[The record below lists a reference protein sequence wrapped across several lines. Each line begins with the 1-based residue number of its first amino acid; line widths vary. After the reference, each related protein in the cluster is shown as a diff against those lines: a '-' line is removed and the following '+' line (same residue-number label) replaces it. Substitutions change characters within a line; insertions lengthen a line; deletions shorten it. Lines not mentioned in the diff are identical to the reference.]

1 MDNPRSVTQIILSVV
16 AVILTTC
23 AAFAQP
29 SQTFVSA
36 QNGVD
41 GNPCTLAL
49 PCRSLASAHSLVAAG
64 GRILIVDSGDYA
76 EITITKSVSIEAA
89 PGVAAVL
96 KNPAISNVITVNA
109 GSVGKVFLQ
118 GLHIKGSTSTNLR
131 GVSYQS
137 AAVVSLSNCI
147 IEGFS
152 GEGIKAQASGHLTI
166 SQTTVRHNSQGIV
179 LTPASSGLLTATIES
194 SLIEKSNFNGINASG
209 AANAALRLTLRDTNL
224 AHNVGAGLRAIA
236 NVTNSTVEC
245 VVENSVSFDN
255 GVGLIAERD
264 GTVIR
269 VSNSTIVGNA
279 QGLQISNLGQIFSRL
294 NNTLEGNTTN
304 GTFSE
309 VYVAK

>member
-1 MDNPRSVTQIILSVV
+1 MNNPRFVTQLFLLVTTL
-16 AVILTTC
+16 ILTTFT
-23 AAFAQP
+23 AFAQS

-76 EITITKSVSIEAA
+76 EVTITKSVSIEAA
-89 PGVAAVL
+89 PGVAAVV
-96 KNPAISNVITVNA
+96 KNPAISNAITVNA
-109 GSVGKVFLQ
+109 GSADKVFLQ
-118 GLHIKGSTSTNLR
+118 GLHIKGSSGTNLR
-131 GVSYQS
+131 GVIYLS

-152 GEGIKAQASGHLTI
+152 SEGVKAQASGHLTV
-166 SQTTVRHNSQGIV
+166 SQTTVRNNATGIS
-179 LTPASSGLLTATIES
+179 LTPASSGPLTATIES

-209 AANAALRLTLRDTNL
+209 AANATLRLTLRDTNL

-236 NVTNSTVEC
+236 NPTNSSVEC
-245 VVENSVSFDN
+245 VVENSVSFGN
-255 GVGLIAERD
+255 GVGFIAERD

-269 VSNSTIVGNA
+269 VSASTIVGNA
-279 QGLQISNLGQIFSRL
+279 QGLQIANLGQIFSRG

-304 GTFSE
+304 GAFSE
-309 VYVAK
+309 LYVTQ

>member
-1 MDNPRSVTQIILSVV
+1 MNNPRFVTQTILAVV
-16 AVILTTC
+16 SLILTTFT
-23 AAFAQP
+23 AMAQP

-36 QNGVD
+36 KTGID

-64 GRILIVDSGDYA
+64 GRVLIIDSGDYA

-89 PGVAAVL
+89 PGVTAVV
-96 KNPAISNVITVNA
+96 KNPAIANAITVNA
-109 GSVGKVFLQ
+109 GSADKVFLQ
-118 GLHIKGSTSTNLR
+118 GLHIKGSSGTNLR
-131 GVSYQS
+131 GVIYLS

-152 GEGIKAQASGHLTI
+152 GEGIKVQASGHLTVA
-166 SQTTVRHNSQGIV
+166 QTTVRNNSQGIFI
-179 LTPASSGLLTATIES
+179 TPASSGSLTATIES

-236 NVTNSTVEC
+236 NPTNSTVEC
-245 VVENSVSFDN
+245 VVENSVSFGN

-269 VSNSTIVGNA
+269 VSSSTIVGNGL
-279 QGLQISNLGQIFSRL
+279 GLQISNLGQIFSRG

-309 VYVAK
+309 QYVTQ